1 MINSLIEE
9 RKQLSIKHKEKMDN
23 AQKRID
29 EASKYDL
36 TELLNANCVMNFHK
50 GCYMALTREIQ
61 DLEEL
66 KVEIDK
72 LAKDKNFF
80 ENYYY
85 DDMFAKGK
93 ISKELYAKFKGLGV
107 DTDE

>member
-36 TELLNANCVMNFHK
+36 TELLNANCAMNFHK
-50 GCYMALTREIQ
+50 GCYMALTREIK
-61 DLEEL
+61 DLEQL
-66 KVEIDK
+66 KEKIINSSKILSNKTPLTLFVEEIIG
-72 LAKDKNFF
+72 
-80 ENYYY
+80 E
-85 DDMFAKGK
+85 
-93 ISKELYAKFKGLGV
+93 
-107 DTDE
+107 